1 MGFWRLSLSIK
12 AQLKNP
18 RQAAPLIVAAALAL
32 LCLWLIAAIVSQLS
46 YKEADSIPLARVAS
60 APALNWNWF
69 GAEIL
74 MAEAEEVAQIAE
86 QLATA
91 NLNARLLGVV
101 LAGES
106 SSATIKVNNSPEAV
120 YHIGDDLGASTA
132 ILDIQP
138 YRIVVDQKGVKKQ
151 ILLQKPESIIETEQ
165 ISQID
170 QAAPDSGFA
179 LANMFGAVPV
189 MNGGSAGF
197 KMNNLS
203 DEMKQLADIQ
213 EGDVITKV
221 DGVAIQDILANPQKW
236 MTFSGSSS
244 LPVTVLRQGQEQ
256 TIYINAA
263 SLSAKM
269 LPNLG
274 FNP

>member
-1 MGFWRLSLSIK
+1 MSIK
-12 AQLKNP
+12 ARLKKP
-18 RQAAPLIVAAALAL
+18 QQMAPLVVAVALAV
-32 LCLWLIAAIVSQLS
+32 LCLWLIGAIVTQLS
-46 YKEADSIPLARVAS
+46 YQQPESSPMARLAS

-69 GAEIL
+69 GAEL
-74 MAEAEEVAQIAE
+74 PLAKTEEAVQISE

-120 YHIGDDLGASTA
+120 YHIGDDLGSNST
-132 ILDIQP
+132 IVEIQP
-138 YRIVVDQKGVKKQ
+138 YRIVIDQNGVNKQ
-151 ILLQKPESIIETEQ
+151 ILLQKPQSIIETEQ
-165 ISQID
+165 GSSANQVASD
-170 QAAPDSGFA
+170 NGFA

-189 MNGGSAGF
+189 MAGGAAGF

-221 DGVAIQDILANPQKW
+221 DGVAIQDIMANPQKW
-236 MTFSGSSS
+236 MTLSSSSS
-244 LPVTVLRQGQEQ
+244 LPVTVLRQGQQQ

>member
-1 MGFWRLSLSIK
+1 MSIK
-12 AQLKNP
+12 AQLMNSRK
-18 RQAAPLIVAAALAL
+18 AAPPVVAAALAV

-46 YKEADSIPLARVAS
+46 YKETESVPMVRVAP

-69 GAEIL
+69 GAEL
-74 MAEAEEVAQIAE
+74 PLAKTEEAVQISE

-106 SSATIKVNNSPEAV
+106 SSATLRVNNSPEAV
-120 YHIGDDLGASTA
+120 YHIGDDLGASST
-132 ILDIQP
+132 IVDIQP
-138 YRIVVDQKGVKKQ
+138 YRIVIDQNGAKKQ
-151 ILLQKPESIIETEQ
+151 ILLQKPDSIIETEQ
-165 ISQID
+165 VSSASQV
-170 QAAPDSGFA
+170 APDNGFA

-189 MNGGSAGF
+189 MTDGAAGF

-221 DGVAIQDILANPQKW
+221 DGVAIQDIMANPQKW
-236 MTFSGSSS
+236 MTLSGSSS
-244 LPVTVLRQGQEQ
+244 LPVTVLRQGQQQ

>member
-1 MGFWRLSLSIK
+1 LSIK
-12 AQLKNP
+12 VQLINT
-18 RQAAPLIVAAALAL
+18 RQVAPLVVAAALAA
-32 LCLWLIAAIVSQLS
+32 LCLWLIVAIVSQLS
-46 YKEADSIPLARVAS
+46 YKETESVSMVRVAS
-60 APALNWNWF
+60 APALDWNWF
-69 GAEIL
+69 GAEIV
-74 MAEAEEVAQIAE
+74 AAEEAVQITE

-106 SSATIKVNNSPEAV
+106 SSATVKVNNSPEAV
-120 YHIGDDLGASTA
+120 YQIGDDLGANST
-132 ILDIQP
+132 IVDIQP
-138 YRIVVDQKGVKKQ
+138 YRIVIDQNGAKKQ
-151 ILLQKPESIIETEQ
+151 ILLQKPDSIIETEQ
-165 ISQID
+165 VFSANQV
-170 QAAPDSGFA
+170 AADNGFA

-189 MNGGSAGF
+189 KTDGAAGF

-221 DGVAIQDILANPQKW
+221 DGVAIQDIMANPQKW
-236 MTFSGSSS
+236 MTLSGSSS
-244 LPVTVLRQGQEQ
+244 LPVTVLRQGQQQ

-274 FNP
+274 FSP